1 MRLWMLLLGVMCI
14 AATCEKP
21 VELGLPLPDPKL
33 VVVSNFTT
41 GEAMRVRVSRSRS
54 ILDDSPEDYIA
65 DAVVELFNEDDQ
77 FIEQLNLVIPQI
89 NRVSPYYTTQ
99 GTAFVPGET
108 YKLKV
113 SAAGFEPVTSNSAI
127 PPRIQIQQFSVSG
140 LTSGPGSQP
149 GSVRYDYQVSLS
161 FSDPGAQTNYYHLN
175 FFQEVQDIIV
185 EQSYLQPVV
194 FSPFTDNNYLLAY
207 FAGGVLI
214 EDEPFNGQTIS
225 YTFPMSIEIYP
236 SYQLL
241 GKIYVELRTTSEEY
255 YLFHNSLSRQ
265 QTNNSGTNGE
275 PIFIYNNIENGHGIF
290 AGYSFSLDSLN
301 VIN

>member
-1 MRLWMLLLGVMCI
+1 MRLWMLFFGMVCL

-21 VELGLPLPDPKL
+21 VELNLPAPDPQL
-33 VVVSNFTT
+33 VVISNFTT

-65 DAVVELFNEDDQ
+65 DAVVELFDEDNAML
-77 FIEQLNLVIPQI
+77 EQLDLVIPQI
-89 NRVSPYYTTQ
+89 NRVSPYYTTD
-99 GTAFVPGET
+99 AVVFVPGET
-108 YKLKV
+108 YQLRV
-113 SAAGFEPVTSNSAI
+113 SAPGFDTIMSKSVI
-127 PPRIQIQQFSVSG
+127 PPRIQIQQFTVSG
-140 LTSGPGSQP
+140 LISGPGSQP

-175 FFQEVQDIIV
+175 FFQQVQDVVV

-214 EDEPFNGQTIS
+214 EDEPFNGKTIS

-265 QTNNSGTNGE
+265 QTSNNGTNSE
-275 PIFIYNNIENGHGIF
+275 PIFIYNNIENGQGIF
-290 AGYSFSLDSLN
+290 AGYSYSMDSLK

>member
-1 MRLWMLLLGVMCI
+1 MRLWMLLLGVMCM

-21 VELGLPLPDPKL
+21 VELDLPLPDPKL

-77 FIEQLNLVIPQI
+77 IIEQLNLVIPQI

-99 GTAFVPGET
+99 GAVIAPGET

-113 SAAGFEPVTSNSAI
+113 RAPGFEPVMSKSAI

-140 LTSGPGSQP
+140 LTSSPGSQP

-175 FFQEVQDIIV
+175 FFQQVQDIVV

-214 EDEPFNGQTIS
+214 EDEPFNGKTIS

-290 AGYSFSLDSLN
+290 AGYNFSLDSLN